1 MMRRKGKLVAK
12 RNVKSMTTSQLA
24 ARSKKRVIDKL
35 GVSEYTRVRKQF
47 ENLVAIRSR
56 KGEALIDGMIMGLVQ
71 QNLTNREIKEVL
83 NVGNNRIDRVRR
95 VTANPELLKA
105 ERPKPKHAAT
115 PDDIHHLKA
124 HLATYDTEDGYPCAH
139 RRPLKFFLKQGLT

>member
-12 RNVKSMTTSQLA
+12 RNVKSMTSSQLA
-24 ARSKKRVIDKL
+24 ARSKKRVI

-47 ENLVAIRSR
+47 ETLVANRSR
-56 KGEALIDGMIMGLVQ
+56 KGETLIDGMIMGLVQ
-71 QNLTNREIKEVL
+71 QNLTNREIREVF

-95 VTANPELLKA
+95 VTANPGLLKA

-139 RRPLKFFLKQGLT
+139 RRPMKFFLKQGLT